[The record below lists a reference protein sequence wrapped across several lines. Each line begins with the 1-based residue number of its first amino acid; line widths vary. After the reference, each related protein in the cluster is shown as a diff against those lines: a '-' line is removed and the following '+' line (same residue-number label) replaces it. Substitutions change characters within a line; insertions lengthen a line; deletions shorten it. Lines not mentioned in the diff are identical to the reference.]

1 MPSPIAHGSMI
12 VFSEQV
18 LGEAPPRDLRGVF
31 VWGMILFAALAPD
44 FDIPINMLIDGGNA
58 FGMHGSYSHSLVLA
72 PVFGALFLGVI
83 VLMWRE
89 ASKARVFA
97 LGTGLYAVHVLMDL
111 ITMDSRGVSL
121 FWPIFPERIACPI
134 AVFVGVEH
142 SEYWRIDQHLL
153 TLVTEGLYA
162 AAMFYLSRYLLRLR
176 RGYRIYA

>member
-1 MPSPIAHGSMI
+1 MIA
-12 VFSEQV
+12 FSEQV

-31 VWGMILFAALAPD
+31 VWGVILFAAVAPD
-44 FDIPINMLIDGGNA
+44 FDIPLNMLIDGGNA

-83 VLMWRE
+83 TQLWRKV
-89 ASKARVFA
+89 SKTRVFV

-111 ITMDSRGVSL
+111 LTMDSRGVSL

-134 AVFVGVEH
+134 AAFVGVEH
-142 SEYWRIDQHLL
+142 SDYTRFDLHLL

-162 AAMFYLSRYLLRLR
+162 LAMFFLSRYLLGLR
-176 RGYRIYA
+176 RGYRRYA